1 MTDFEFLFALFGLL
15 FGLIVAE
22 LSIKF
27 ADAID
32 FSRERP
38 VGILTPALA
47 FLVLT
52 DVTSFWLF
60 IWAVRTVLTVS
71 WPSVFSGVLL
81 AMLYFVAASLVF
93 PRTSRNVARL
103 DDHYWSRKR
112 VIAAVMLF
120 VNLVALA
127 GMLTRRHPPGT
138 IGGSTCTSRATSS
151 RLRDWSSAV
160 PADWTFS
167 FSPGRSPWVSR
178 GASTSSPTRSSRS
191 GSASFLRQVHMRLR
205 ITEASAVDP
214 KQSFGDIDPSG
225 PRLILAPPILPFLV
239 GVEKPA
245 ECPIL
250 LAPINV

>member
-81 AMLYFVAASLVF
+81 AMLNFVAASLVF

-127 GMLTRRHPPGT
+127 GMLTR
-138 IGGSTCTSRATSS
+138 ATPAWN
-151 RLRDWSSAV
+151 DWWFYLYFPSYFLSLAGLV
-160 PADWTFS
+160 I
-167 FSPGRSPWVSR
+167 
-178 GASTSSPTRSSRS
+178 SRS
-191 GSASFLRQVHMRLR
+191 RRLDLFLLAWA
-205 ITEASAVDP
+205 IAVGISGGFNLLP
-214 KQSFGDIDPSG
+214 NSKFAERVGLVPTSG
-225 PRLILAPPILPFLV
+225 PYAAPHH
-239 GVEKPA
+239 
-245 ECPIL
+245 
-250 LAPINV
+250 

>member
-1 MTDFEFLFALFGLL
+1 MTDFEYLFALFGLL

-32 FSRERP
+32 SSRERP

-47 FLVLT
+47 FLLLT

-60 IWAVRTVLTVS
+60 IWAVKTVLIVS

-93 PRTSRNVARL
+93 PRTSRNVAHL

-112 VIAAVMLF
+112 IIAAVMLF

-127 GMLTRRHPPGT
+127 GMLTQ
-138 IGGSTCTSRATSS
+138 ATPAWNDWWFYYYFLSYFLALAGLVVSSS
-151 RLRDWSSAV
+151 RRLDLFFLAWAITLNVASG
-160 PADWTFS
+160 FS
-167 FSPGRSPWVSR
+167 LLPNSQFGE
-178 GASTSSPTRSSRS
+178 
-191 GSASFLRQVHMRLR
+191 QV
-205 ITEASAVDP
+205 
-214 KQSFGDIDPSG
+214 G
-225 PRLILAPPILPFLV
+225 LAPTPGPY
-239 GVEKPA
+239 A
-245 ECPIL
+245 
-250 LAPINV
+250 APQH